1 MDFQFIKFIHVL
13 LAIVAVGFNASY
25 GIWLARSSTAT
36 QATQSHVLRTIK
48 FLDDRFANPAY
59 GLLLIT
65 GLLMAFSAGIPFS
78 RLWLAAAIG
87 LWFVLV
93 FVGLGIYTPTLR
105 DQIRV
110 LENEGPGREEY
121 QRLAARGLFAGDGM
135 EALDARGDRRRI
147 SERPAGAR
155 QRPIRLWQRVHD
167 RCGCV
172 GAHARVDRPELLAI
186 AIVRGAGDDVVR
198 ADEERHQ
205 RWLKGGNEWKLLD
218 DQIVGA
224 VTVHG
229 RVPQLD
235 AAAPTVPEAPEHRRE
250 R

>member
-1 MDFQFIKFIHVL
+1 MDFQFIKFIHVV

-25 GIWLARSSTAT
+25 GIWLARSATAT

-65 GLLMAFSAGIPFS
+65 GFFMAFSAGIPFS

-110 LENEGPGREEY
+110 LESEGPGSEEY
-121 QRLAARGLFAGDGM
+121 QRLAARG
-135 EALDARGDRRRI
+135 RG
-147 SERPAGAR
+147 
-155 QRPIRLWQRVHD
+155 
-167 RCGCV
+167 V
-172 GAHARVDRPELLAI
+172 GIVLAI
-186 AIVRGAGDDVVR
+186 IVLV
-198 ADEERHQ
+198 
-205 RWLKGGNEWKLLD
+205 
-218 DQIVGA
+218 IVFLM
-224 VTVHG
+224 VTK
-229 RVPQLD
+229 P
-235 AAAPTVPEAPEHRRE
+235 A
-250 R
+250 